1 MPSGKRFIAAL
12 QWGIVALGIY
22 FAVYG
27 LLAIYLRMNFYRHPN
42 SPGGEAIMPGETFL
56 NALFPGGLWA
66 IAGILI
72 FAVTYTFIRRRKR
85 AERSPREVHPIFYQP

>member
-12 QWGIVALGIY
+12 QWGIVALGLY

-42 SPGGEAIMPGETFL
+42 SLGGEAVMPSETFL
-56 NALFPGGLWA
+56 NALFPGALWA
-66 IAGILI
+66 IAGLAI
-72 FAVTYTFIRRRKR
+72 FGVTYTFIRRRKR
-85 AERSPREVHPIFYQP
+85 SERSQGSSSIFHQP